1 MTDMAKVRVAFVGAG
16 ARAVSHIA
24 AVGNIEDAEV
34 VAITDLSEEIG
45 RAAQDKANG
54 RLNPGVAPIDAA
66 FFTDFDAMVEG
77 VDFDAVYLCLPPFVH
92 GEIDHKAIDLGK
104 AVFIEK
110 PLAVEMSPALE
121 IAAHI
126 KEAGIINAVGHQMR
140 DSPLIKRATDL
151 LEGHQIGMATAIR
164 LSGLP
169 GTPWW
174 RVQERSGGMLIEQ
187 HVHAVDLMRVL
198 AGEIETVY
206 AVGNTLLSPDV
217 PNLNIYDVNAVTVRL
232 ANGAP
237 GIIGNSCAAPAGAAV
252 FPPHHV
258 QVVTSE
264 LVADVNPRTTVIHRV
279 EGEPEVWTSDH
290 DGTFVVNQNFIA
302 AVRDNN
308 QALITC
314 NYADALRSFAV
325 TVAAQS
331 SAETGEVIAV
341 HDLLGS
347 FA

>member
-1 MTDMAKVRVAFVGAG
+1 MAKVKVAFVGAG

-24 AVGNIEDAEV
+24 AVGSIEDAEI

-45 RAAQDKANG
+45 RAAQDKANA
-54 RLNPGVAPIDAA
+54 RLKPGVAPIDAA
-66 FFTDFDAMVEG
+66 IFTDFDAMAGSVE
-77 VDFDAVYLCLPPFVH
+77 FDAVYLCLPPFVH
-92 GEIDHKAIDLGK
+92 GEIDHKVIDMGK
-104 AVFIEK
+104 AIFIEK
-110 PLAVEMSPALE
+110 PLAVEMAPALE

-126 KEAGIINAVGHQMR
+126 KEAGVINAVGHQMR
-140 DSPLIKRATDL
+140 DSPLISRAVDL
-151 LEGHQIGMATAIR
+151 LEGEQVGMATAIR

-217 PNLNIYDVNAVTVRL
+217 PNLSIFDVNAVTVRL

-237 GIIGNSCAAPAGAAV
+237 GIIGNSCAAPAGNTL
-252 FPPHHV
+252 FPSHHV
-258 QVVTSE
+258 QVVTRDF
-264 LVADVNPRTTVIHRV
+264 VADVNPRTTTIHRV
-279 EGEPEVWTSDH
+279 DTEPEVWTSEH
-290 DGTFVVNQNFIA
+290 DGTYVMNEHFIA
-302 AVRDNN
+302 AVRDGN

-314 NYADALRSFAV
+314 DYADALRSFAV

-331 SAETGEVIAV
+331 SAETGEVITV
-341 HDLLGS
+341 SDLLGS
-347 FA
+347 AA